1 MYMYYNWNPYG
12 GYMNGQHQAY
22 GYDPSWQ
29 DWSRQINIVDAIN
42 IALQQVP
49 GEAVE
54 AERKTRRGRHIY
66 EIEIVTAEGTK
77 YEVEVDRNTG
87 EVVNVEL
94 D

>member
-1 MYMYYNWNPYG
+1 
-12 GYMNGQHQAY
+12 MNGQHQPY

-29 DWSRQINIVDAIN
+29 DWSRQINMVDAIN

-54 AERKTRRGRHIY
+54 AERKTRRGRRIY

>member
-1 MYMYYNWNPYG
+1 MYYNWDPYE
-12 GYMNGQHQAY
+12 GYMNGQQPGY
-22 GYDPSWQ
+22 GYHPNWQ
-29 DWSRQINIVDAIN
+29 NWYRQINMVDAIN

-54 AERKTRRGRHIY
+54 AELKTRQGRRIY
-66 EIEIVTAEGTK
+66 EVEIVTAQGTK

-87 EVVNVEL
+87 EIVDVEL